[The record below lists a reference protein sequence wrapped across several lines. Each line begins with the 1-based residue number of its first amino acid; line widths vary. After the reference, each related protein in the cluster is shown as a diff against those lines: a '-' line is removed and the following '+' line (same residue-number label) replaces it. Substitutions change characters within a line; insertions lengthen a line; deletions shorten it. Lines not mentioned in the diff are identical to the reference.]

1 MALQR
6 SRAATPEFYRRLSEG
21 ELWFLMRWQP
31 DLEGQ
36 TLKLK
41 NGAPVPFARLQTA
54 QGKVVPIYSSGERL
68 DESLKKGKVR
78 PRTFLAGSLP
88 APQLLQVLGT
98 LGWQA
103 VVNKNCVTG
112 EIIIPPDLMRDL
124 ANGKALA
131 PLGTDPETTMAV
143 TLTLLDPA
151 DYPTH
156 LVQPV
161 FELIRQHRNFK
172 AAWVFT
178 GPVTAPGKK
187 RGYYLQFLM
196 DPRDDVIYHDLAVV
210 LASAGEE
217 QDDVHHSLAREA
229 DTACLAS
236 LFQQAQPFY
245 VAADYTPPGADG
257 PTAVGGTGAGV

>member
-1 MALQR
+1 MQNRIL
-6 SRAATPEFYRRLSEG
+6 RRLAGNGPATTTVPDDQRPNGLPRATAVFLTEPEG
-21 ELWFLMRWQP
+21 
-31 DLEGQ
+31 
-36 TLKLK
+36 
-41 NGAPVPFARLQTA
+41 
-54 QGKVVPIYSSGERL
+54 
-68 DESLKKGKVR
+68 LKKGKVR
-78 PRTFLAGSLP
+78 SRTFLAGSLP
-88 APQLLQVLGT
+88 APQLLQILGT

-187 RGYYLQFLM
+187 RGYYLQFVM
-196 DPRDDVIYHDLAVV
+196 DPRDDVIFHDLTVF

-257 PTAVGGTGAGV
+257 PTASGGTGAGA